1 MKNKVIRVITTLFA
15 IMLTAGLGRIQYGNH
30 TETWYNL
37 PMDKCVQR
45 AQDMGI
51 PCEYWVRDDGVK
63 MFGQWVIV
71 AAHPS
76 KTRYTRV
83 QTSLGEGIILDFHT
97 SPDTELY
104 DIATVWKK
112 GSK

>member
-1 MKNKVIRVITTLFA
+1 MINKTL
-15 IMLTAGLGRIQYGNH
+15 LTALILTAALGRITYGNH
-30 TETWYNL
+30 IETWYNL
-37 PMDKCVQR
+37 PMSKVVQN
-45 AQDMGI
+45 AQEAGI
-51 PCEYWVRDDGVK
+51 PCNYWVRDDGVK

-76 KTRYTRV
+76 KTRYTTV

-97 SPDTELY
+97 TPDTELY

-112 GSK
+112 GSKNE